1 VLRYKPDLEARDSL
15 GWTALIIAASSG
27 NTEVCSELIGAGAS
41 VSASNDR
48 EQTALHY
55 AASKGNVE
63 VGRLL
68 IERGADINAR
78 DKANQLS
85 LHRAATTGAT
95 PFVRLILA
103 SESPGSF
110 KKPRLNL
117 QDRAGN
123 TPLHL
128 AMESGHAEVAV
139 ALIEAGADR
148 QRTNTDGDRP
158 EDIQGV
164 GGQEGRRVLQ
174 FIQSKVGKLE

>member
-1 VLRYKPDLEARDSL
+1 MP
-15 GWTALIIAASSG
+15 
-27 NTEVCSELIGAGAS
+27 VC
-41 VSASNDR
+41 
-48 EQTALHY
+48 
-55 AASKGNVE
+55 SKGNVE

-78 DKANQLS
+78 DKANQLPLYVRLAS
-85 LHRAATTGAT
+85 RPECAPLPLTVVLLWLPRRHRAATTGAT

-139 ALIEAGADR
+139 AL
-148 QRTNTDGDRP
+148 
-158 EDIQGV
+158 
-164 GGQEGRRVLQ
+164 
-174 FIQSKVGKLE
+174 

>member
-1 VLRYKPDLEARDSL
+1 M
-15 GWTALIIAASSG
+15 
-27 NTEVCSELIGAGAS
+27 
-41 VSASNDR
+41 SASNDR

-55 AASKGNVE
+55 AARCVVERMIPDWLTDAACLAYTCSKGNVE

-78 DKANQLS
+78 DKANQLP
-85 LHRAATTGAT
+85 LCVWLPQCPAWVPHPLKALLWLARRHRAATTGAT

-139 ALIEAGADR
+139 AL
-148 QRTNTDGDRP
+148 
-158 EDIQGV
+158 
-164 GGQEGRRVLQ
+164 
-174 FIQSKVGKLE
+174 